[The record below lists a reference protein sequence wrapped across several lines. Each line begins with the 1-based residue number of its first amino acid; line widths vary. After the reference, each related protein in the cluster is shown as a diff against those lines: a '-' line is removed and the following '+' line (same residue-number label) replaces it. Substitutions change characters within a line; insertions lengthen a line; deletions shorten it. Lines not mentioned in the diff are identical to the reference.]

1 MQDYYMEFD
10 VVKVKINKGM
20 ENFKKIYLS
29 EHLNELEKYQ
39 KVTVNPM
46 VETRKKG
53 LLGKFTVFFK
63 RICRKIVAWYLQPVC
78 DDQTRYNQQAYLLL
92 SAMNEM
98 LALQIEEYKEQC
110 MTLQK
115 EQHDLRLLLDK
126 INEEISSLKCDND
139 KIQ

>member
-1 MQDYYMEFD
+1 MQDYCMEFD
-10 VVKVKINKGM
+10 VVKVKINNRM

-39 KVTVNPM
+39 KVTVNPT

-110 MTLQK
+110 RTLQK
-115 EQHDLRLLLDK
+115 EKHDLRLLLDK
-126 INEEISSLKCDND
+126 INEEISSLKCDNG